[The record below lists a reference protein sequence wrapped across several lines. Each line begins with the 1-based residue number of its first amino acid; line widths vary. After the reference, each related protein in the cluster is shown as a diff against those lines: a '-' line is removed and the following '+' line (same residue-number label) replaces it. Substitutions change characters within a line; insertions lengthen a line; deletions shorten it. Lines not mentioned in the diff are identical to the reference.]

1 MQRSLHSRNRRMGH
15 DPSLPFLLPAS
26 FLPTSSTLRSQKR
39 SCITRGLSSPPES
52 RSRHRVVCRR
62 YFPPATSY
70 RAQHF
75 SRAFRRFQF
84 YTVHILVFSTTQSS
98 PMASRVSSRSLYEMT
113 PQELTAQTNLQ
124 VPLRPR
130 VGVQR
135 NKNADE
141 NATSKLRQTT
151 ANTAAANRAAIHATK
166 QSAVGPR
173 RVLNEVT
180 TTAVNRKVCIR
191 TYSVTYHVAHRRTEH
206 PQEARGQG
214 QGV

>member
-1 MQRSLHSRNRRMGH
+1 MLY
-15 DPSLPFLLPAS
+15 
-26 FLPTSSTLRSQKR
+26 
-39 SCITRGLSSPPES
+39 
-52 RSRHRVVCRR
+52 VV
-62 YFPPATSY
+62 
-70 RAQHF
+70 
-75 SRAFRRFQF
+75 
-84 YTVHILVFSTTQSS
+84 V
-98 PMASRVSSRSLYEMT
+98 MT
-113 PQELTAQTNLQ
+113 PHELTAQTNLQ

-180 TTAVNRKVCIR
+180 TTAVNRKVCI
-191 TYSVTYHVAHRRTEH
+191 
-206 PQEARGQG
+206 
-214 QGV
+214 